1 MFNRTTRRR
10 FEIVACVFITLACL
24 VPFVGFAVVLG
35 FGLAIGVPA
44 FGVLTLGTMMVL
56 TMVSFFFSSLS

>member
-35 FGLAIGVPA
+35 FGLVVSSTSFVVAS
-44 FGVLTLGTMMVL
+44 LGGMTVMSCVA
-56 TMVSFFFSSLS
+56 FFFYSLS